1 MKFYYVYVLY
11 STKDGKF
18 YTGFSTN
25 LKRRVIEHQKGK
37 VLSTKNRWP
46 LHLVY
51 YEACLDR
58 KDETNREKYLKTTYG
73 KRFIKG
79 RIKNYLEEYIHI
91 SQG

>member
-1 MKFYYVYVLY
+1 MKFYYVYVLH
-11 STKDGKF
+11 STNDGKF
-18 YTGFSTN
+18 YTGFTAN
-25 LKRRVIEHQKGK
+25 LKKRVIEHQKGK
-37 VLSTKNRWP
+37 VLSTKNRCP

-51 YEACLDR
+51 YEACLNR
-58 KDETNREKYLKTTYG
+58 KDATNREKYLKTTYG